1 MRYPATVS
9 REGKF
14 TLAYFPN
21 CPGCQTQADPGER
34 IEDQASEALQG
45 WLEAHLIDGEAPPR
59 PSLRAPRVR
68 RAEKVMWIEVPL
80 KLAVKLVVR
89 WARQDAG
96 LTQARLAKLAGV
108 SQPVI
113 AKLEAPDSN
122 PTVETLD
129 RVFSVL
135 KVHPEFG
142 MPRPQHA

>member
-1 MRYPATVS
+1 MHYPATVS

-14 TLAYFPN
+14 TLAFFPN

-34 IEDQASEALQG
+34 IEEQAAEALRG

-59 PSLRAPRVR
+59 PFIRAPRVR
-68 RAEKVMWIEVPL
+68 KGEKVVWIEVPL

-108 SQPVI
+108 SQPLI
-113 AKLEAPDSN
+113 AKLEAPGSN

-129 RVFSVL
+129 RIFAVL
-135 KVHPEFG
+135 KIHPEFG
-142 MPRPQHA
+142 MPQSHHA

>member
-14 TLAYFPN
+14 ILAFFPD

-34 IEDQASEALQG
+34 IEDQAAEALQG

-59 PSLRAPRVR
+59 PSRRSPRR
-68 RAEKVMWIEVPL
+68 RKGEKIIWIEVPL

-89 WARQDAG
+89 WARQEAG
-96 LTQARLAKLAGV
+96 LTQAQLAKLAGV
-108 SQPVI
+108 SQPVV
-113 AKLEAPDSN
+113 AKLESPRSN

-142 MPRPQHA
+142 MPREQHL

>member
-1 MRYPATVS
+1 VR
-9 REGKF
+9 R
-14 TLAYFPN
+14 
-21 CPGCQTQADPGER
+21 GER
-34 IEDQASEALQG
+34 VLWVEI
-45 WLEAHLIDGEAPPR
+45 P
-59 PSLRAPRVR
+59 LR
-68 RAEKVMWIEVPL
+68 
-80 KLAVKLVVR
+80 LAVKLVVR

-135 KVHPEFG
+135 KVSPEFG
-142 MPRPQHA
+142 MPRHDHA

>member
-14 TLAYFPN
+14 VLAFFPD

-34 IEDQASEALQG
+34 IEDQAAEALQG
-45 WLEAHLIDGEAPPR
+45 WLQAHLLDGEAPPR
-59 PSLRAPRVR
+59 PSTRSPRAR
-68 RAEKVMWIEVPL
+68 RGEKVHWVEVPL

-96 LTQARLAKLAGV
+96 LTQARLAKLAGI
-108 SQPVI
+108 SQPMI

-129 RVFSVL
+129 RVFAVL
-135 KVHPEFG
+135 KVHPDFG
-142 MPRPQHA
+142 LPGQHHV